1 MANYQS
7 VTVQEHTEE
16 ENVSLEKQAAMQEEA
31 AEQRNQSIQ
40 SNTEEPQEEVQEE
53 ASEEASEERPEWLD
67 EKFET
72 PEDLAKAYNELQK
85 KQSSKESKAKKDD
98 TPAEEES
105 ASSLNSSVQKA
116 TEEFAEKGT
125 LTDKTFVELE
135 KAGLPRSFVEA
146 YIAGQESMST
156 SQALDIQNEVGGNAN
171 YNAMSDWAAENLSDG
186 DLAGFNSIVETGS
199 IEQAKM
205 AVKGLYA
212 QFISAGGQ
220 PPELSQGGTS
230 GSSVKP
236 FGSAAQVTEA
246 MRDPRY
252 ANDPAFRD
260 NVEKRLAVSNVL

>member
-31 AEQRNQSIQ
+31 AEQRNQSLQ
-40 SNTEEPQEEVQEE
+40 SNTEEPQEET
-53 ASEEASEERPEWLD
+53 SEERPEWLD
-67 EKFET
+67 EKFES

-98 TPAEEES
+98 EPATEEKEETS
-105 ASSLNSSVQKA
+105 NNLNTSVQKA
-116 TEEFAEKGT
+116 TEEFSETGS

-146 YIAGQESMST
+146 YIAGQESIST

-171 YNAMSDWAAENLSDG
+171 YNAMSDWASENLSDG
-186 DLAGFNSIVETGS
+186 DLDGFNSIVENGS
-199 IEQAKM
+199 IDQAKM
-205 AVKGLYA
+205 AVKGLYS

-220 PPELSQGGTS
+220 PPELAQGGTS

-252 ANDPAFRD
+252 SNDPAFRE

>member
-31 AEQRNQSIQ
+31 AEQRNQSLQ
-40 SNTEEPQEEVQEE
+40 SNTEEPQEETQ
-53 ASEEASEERPEWLD
+53 EEASEERPEWLD
-67 EKFET
+67 EKFES
-72 PEDLAKAYNELQK
+72 PEDLAKAYSELQK
-85 KQSSKESKAKKDD
+85 KQSSKESKSKKDEA
-98 TPAEEES
+98 PAEEE
-105 ASSLNSSVQKA
+105 ASGSLNSSVQKA
-116 TEEFAEKGT
+116 TEEFAESGS

-171 YNAMSDWAAENLSDG
+171 YNAMGEWASENLSDS
-186 DLAGFNSIVETGS
+186 DLDGFNSIVETGS
-199 IEQAKM
+199 VEQAKM

-252 ANDPAFRD
+252 SSDPAFRD

>member
-31 AEQRNQSIQ
+31 AEQRNQSIE
-40 SNTEEPQEEVQEE
+40 SNTEEPQEESQ
-53 ASEEASEERPEWLD
+53 EERPEWLD
-67 EKFET
+67 EKFES

-85 KQSSKESKAKKDD
+85 KQSSKESNSKKDD
-98 TPAEEES
+98 APAEEEAS
-105 ASSLNSSVQKA
+105 ASLNSSVQKA
-116 TEEFAEKGT
+116 TEEFAASGA

-156 SQALDIQNEVGGNAN
+156 AQALEIQNEVGGNAN
-171 YNAMSDWAAENLSDG
+171 YNAMSDWASENLSDG
-186 DLAGFNSIVETGS
+186 DLDGFNSIVENGS

-212 QFISAGGQ
+212 QFISAGGN
-220 PPELSQGGTS
+220 PPDLSQGGTS

>member
-31 AEQRNQSIQ
+31 AEQRNQSLQ

-53 ASEEASEERPEWLD
+53 SEERPEWLD
-67 EKFET
+67 EKFES

-85 KQSSKESKAKKDD
+85 KQSSKESKSKKDD
-98 TPAEEES
+98 APAEEDTG
-105 ASSLNSSVQKA
+105 ASLNSAVQSA
-116 TEEFAEKGT
+116 TEEFAEKGN
-125 LTDKTFVELE
+125 LTDKTFIELE

-171 YNAMSDWAAENLSDG
+171 YNAMADWASENLSDG
-186 DLAGFNSIVETGS
+186 DLDGFNSIVESGS

-212 QFISAGGQ
+212 QFISAGGN

-252 ANDPAFRD
+252 SSDPAFRD